1 MKNWYIFIFLIVAK
15 CTFAQDVTFK
25 ASAPGIV
32 EVGQQFRLT
41 YSVNAKAQNFS
52 AKAVNGINVLAGPST
67 SQSSNVS
74 IINGKVTQNFEL
86 RYTYVV
92 QAIKEGEYKIP
103 PAEVSVA
110 GKIYKSNSINIEVI
124 KADGSKQ
131 KRTTNT
137 AGINQR
143 QEANANNTEVS
154 KDDLYLKMFVNKT
167 KVHREEHIV
176 ATIKLYTR
184 LAIADFGRFKLPTF
198 DGFITEDIYS
208 PNTIE
213 WTRENI
219 NGEIYNTG
227 VLRKYILFPQK
238 EGKID
243 VSPAELEVACQK
255 PSKRRSRSMFDEFFG
270 SYDNLKTNLVSNP
283 VTINVQ
289 PLPANKPFNY
299 SGAVGKF
306 KLTATIDNS
315 SVNTNDAINL
325 IIKISGSG
333 NLKYINPLDIEFP
346 SDFDVYDP
354 KINDNIKYSEKGAIG
369 SKNFEYLMIPR
380 HAGEFT
386 IPAFRFAYFDTETDK
401 YKTEKAGPF
410 NISVSKSD
418 GDTTVTVS
426 SAFTKE
432 DVKFLGKDIRFIKT
446 NKIELKRINQYIFG
460 SIEFYLLYVILIV
473 LFFVSFIF
481 RRKKIKENA
490 NISLVKNKKANKFA
504 RKRLNKASGF
514 MKQNQR
520 EAFYEELV
528 KAMWG
533 YLSDK
538 LGIAFADLSKDNA
551 RSEMLAK
558 NVDEENINQILE
570 IIDRCEYAR
579 YAPVSEETKMDNLFI
594 DAIKVISKLQQK
606 LK

>member
-1 MKNWYIFIFLIVAK
+1 MKNWYIFLFLIIAK

-52 AKAVNGINVLAGPST
+52 AQAVNGINILAGPST
-67 SQSSNVS
+67 SQSNNVS

-92 QAIKEGEYKIP
+92 QAIKEGTFKIP
-103 PAEVSVA
+103 PAEVKVD
-110 GKIYKSNSINIEVI
+110 GKVYKSNSLNIEAI
-124 KADGSKQ
+124 KAGASRQ
-131 KRTTNT
+131 QRPANA
-137 AGINQR
+137 AGITQNQ
-143 QEANANNTEVS
+143 ESNTNSQVS
-154 KDDLYLKMFVNKT
+154 KDDLYLKVFVNKT
-167 KVHREEHIV
+167 KVHREEHLV
-176 ATIKLYTR
+176 ASIKLYTR

-198 DGFITEDIYS
+198 DGFITEDIYA
-208 PNTIE
+208 PTTIE

-238 EGKID
+238 EGKIEI
-243 VSPAELEVACQK
+243 SPAELEVAYQK
-255 PSKRRSRSMFDEFFG
+255 PSARRSRSMFDEFFG
-270 SYDNLKTNLVSNP
+270 SHDNLQTNLVSNP
-283 VTINVQ
+283 VIINVES
-289 PLPANKPFNY
+289 LPANKPFNY
-299 SGAVGKF
+299 SGAVGKL
-306 KLTATIDNS
+306 KLSASIDNS
-315 SVNTNDAINL
+315 TVKTNDAINL
-325 IIKISGSG
+325 KVKISGSG
-333 NLKYINPLDIEFP
+333 NLKYINPLTIEFP

-354 KINDNIKYSEKGAIG
+354 KVNDNIKYTEQGAIG

-380 HAGEFT
+380 HPGEFT
-386 IPAFRFAYFDTETDK
+386 IPAFNFIYFNTKTDK
-401 YKTEKAGPF
+401 YQTEKAGPF
-410 NISVSKSD
+410 NISVTKSD
-418 GDTTVTVS
+418 GDTTITVS

-432 DVKFLGKDIRFIKT
+432 DVRFLGKDIRFIKT
-446 NKIELKRINQYIFG
+446 SDITLKRMNQFIFG
-460 SIEFYLLYVILIV
+460 SIEFYITYIV
-473 LFFVSFIF
+473 LALVFLVTFIV
-481 RRKKIKENA
+481 RRKRIKENA
-490 NISLVKNKKANKFA
+490 NIILVKNKKANKFA
-504 RKRLNKASGF
+504 KKRLNKASGF
-514 MKQNQR
+514 MKLNQK

-533 YLSDK
+533 YISDK

-551 RSEMLAK
+551 RNEMIAK
-558 NVDEENINQILE
+558 NVDEEYIDQILN

-579 YAPVSEETKMDNLFI
+579 YAPVSEETKMDTLYN